1 MPSKAANRVLTDHE
15 EIRKWVEE
23 RGGSPARVKGT
34 GGDGDVGMLRI
45 DFPGYS
51 GEGSFE
57 HISWDEF
64 FQKFD
69 ENGLALL
76 VQDET
81 ASGERSNFNKLVSRE
96 TARQAEQKT
105 SGRSARGRS
114 RTATQT
120 RGTATSAGRTATS
133 AGRKKTAKTSGR
145 SRSAT
150 TTARTSAVRKK
161 AGSTARSQAKKKTAT
176 RSASRKANAK
186 SKPRAARKTSGS
198 QKIITMRSS
207 KSASSATE
215 KSSRGKSGR
224 RRAA

>member
-1 MPSKAANRVLTDHE
+1 MPSKATNRVLTDHD
-15 EIRKWVEE
+15 EIREWVEE

-51 GEGSFE
+51 GEGSLE

-69 ENGLALL
+69 ESGLALL

-81 ASGERSNFNKLVSRE
+81 ASGERSNFNKIVSRE
-96 TARQAEQKT
+96 TAQQAEKKT
-105 SGRSARGRS
+105 SVRSALGRS
-114 RTATQT
+114 RAATQT
-120 RGTATSAGRTATS
+120 HGTAPSAGRSRSTTS
-133 AGRKKTAKTSGR
+133 AVRKKATKASGR

-150 TTARTSAVRKK
+150 TTARASAARKK
-161 AGSTARSQAKKKTAT
+161 GGSAAQSQAKKKTAA
-176 RSASRKANAK
+176 RSSSRKANAK
-186 SKPRAARKTSGS
+186 SKSKKARKTSGS
-198 QKIITMRSS
+198 QKIITMRTS
-207 KSASSATE
+207 KSASSATK
-215 KSSRGKSGR
+215 KSNRGH